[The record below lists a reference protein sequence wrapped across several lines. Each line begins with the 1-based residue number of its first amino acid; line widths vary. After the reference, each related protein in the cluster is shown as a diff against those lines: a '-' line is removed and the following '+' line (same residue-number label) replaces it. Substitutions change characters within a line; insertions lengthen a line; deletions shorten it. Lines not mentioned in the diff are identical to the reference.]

1 MRVANLLLPTDSLA
15 EGYPKIN
22 VAIEQAE
29 KSLVVADNALDTS
42 NSALNIANTAL
53 NKSNSTQ
60 QQLDAIVIN
69 GDSSVEAAQA
79 RVAADGTTTYD
90 TLKERL
96 DIENQKVMSQ
106 LEGIT
111 NVRMFKC
118 DDGEYVKGDG
128 VHDDTTGIQHA
139 IDSGRGLYFPNGIY
153 IVSSPLKIH
162 HNSINWRGEFWLNTV
177 LKCVSP
183 NITMIEGEIDGA
195 NDNLNYGT
203 IQEMSL
209 LGEGVA
215 RNQTSFDILGYICFL
230 KHVDISNF
238 KTAGKIAG
246 VYVNLED
253 AYIHNNES
261 GILLQIPEGQDSNYI
276 MTMLRFYRCVFMLN
290 SGTSITNKNGVDDY
304 PTVISLVID
313 GCGFEQ
319 GGKAFDLDKN
329 MNTIIQNSWFESNT
343 YRPTLPKM
351 NLITLNNRFEA
362 NQGIEYK
369 TYAGGIWNYGAGG
382 STEVNE
388 TGFVKTKEYLFQLFN
403 NANVVD
409 NGILKLIENLK
420 NNAHFLEVIENA
432 SRTAVARV
440 GSTQSDLYDISYHIR
455 IGADGSIQGH
465 DYPGNVV
472 ITKDATGTYSI
483 TLSGEL
489 FKPIINVTV
498 YNALS
503 TDITKRIG
511 FYVNVGNTIDP
522 SNYNMFDLINKV
534 TVRSYDMDTNALVD
548 AKVCITLIHNR
559 TN

>member
-1 MRVANLLLPTDSLA
+1 
-15 EGYPKIN
+15 
-22 VAIEQAE
+22 
-29 KSLVVADNALDTS
+29 
-42 NSALNIANTAL
+42 
-53 NKSNSTQ
+53 
-60 QQLDAIVIN
+60 
-69 GDSSVEAAQA
+69 
-79 RVAADGTTTYD
+79 
-90 TLKERL
+90 
-96 DIENQKVMSQ
+96 
-106 LEGIT
+106 
-111 NVRMFKC
+111 
-118 DDGEYVKGDG
+118 
-128 VHDDTTGIQHA
+128 
-139 IDSGRGLYFPNGIY
+139 
-153 IVSSPLKIH
+153 
-162 HNSINWRGEFWLNTV
+162 
-177 LKCVSP
+177 
-183 NITMIEGEIDGA
+183 
-195 NDNLNYGT
+195 
-203 IQEMSL
+203 
-209 LGEGVA
+209 
-215 RNQTSFDILGYICFL
+215 
-230 KHVDISNF
+230 
-238 KTAGKIAG
+238 
-246 VYVNLED
+246 
-253 AYIHNNES
+253 
-261 GILLQIPEGQDSNYI
+261 
-276 MTMLRFYRCVFMLN
+276 
-290 SGTSITNKNGVDDY
+290 
-304 PTVISLVID
+304 
-313 GCGFEQ
+313 
-319 GGKAFDLDKN
+319 